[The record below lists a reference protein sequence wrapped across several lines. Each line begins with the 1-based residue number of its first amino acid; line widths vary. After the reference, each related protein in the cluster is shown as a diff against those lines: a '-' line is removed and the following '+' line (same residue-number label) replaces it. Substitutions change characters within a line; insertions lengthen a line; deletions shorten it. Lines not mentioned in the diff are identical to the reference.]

1 MGKAVITPT
10 ELAQSAHKFRR
21 ELLQVPMHAMR
32 ETTQYMTVRTGIRYK
47 ETVGELSGN
56 IDLGPYSET
65 RIDNTDITIKGR
77 TLETFLGSVVKKFSP
92 NSVVKSIYDSAITKG
107 EQLTNVEIARR
118 VLAFLS
124 AKLGHNLQSHI
135 FNAVR
140 NDNGT
145 TSADL
150 FNGFDTIAAAE
161 IGATT
166 PTISTTIGNRFNFTA
181 AITASNAVDQITALC
196 EAASEFLVSGARKVN
211 LYCAPAIYRAY
222 LKDYQASNGALPY
235 NTEYKKLVV
244 EGFEQVNFVPLY
256 NMANSPY
263 VYISPASNML
273 VGCNLE
279 GEEEDITIEKHEA
292 FVLQYIATMFFGVQF
307 ESIAPENLMV
317 GVLYTGS

>member
-1 MGKAVITPT
+1 MGRAVITPN

-21 ELLQVPMHAMR
+21 ELIQVPMHAMR
-32 ETTQYMTVRTGIRYK
+32 ETTQYMTVRTGIRYT

-65 RIDNTDITIKGR
+65 RIDNADITIKGR

-166 PTISTTIGNRFNFTA
+166 PTISTALGNKYEFSA
-181 AITASNAVDQITALC
+181 AITASNAIDQITALC
-196 EAASEFLVSGARKVN
+196 EAASELLVSGARKVN

-235 NTEYKKLVV
+235 NTEFRKAVV

>member
-1 MGKAVITPT
+1 MGRAVITPT

-21 ELLQVPMHAMR
+21 ELIQVPMHAMR

-65 RIDNTDITIKGR
+65 RIDNADITIKGR

-135 FNAVR
+135 FDAVR
-140 NDNGT
+140 DDNGT
-145 TSADL
+145 TSKDL
-150 FNGFDTIAAAE
+150 FNGFDTIMAAE
-161 IGATT
+161 IGAAT
-166 PTISTTIGNRFNFTA
+166 PTVSTEIGNLYEFGS
-181 AITASNAVDQITALC
+181 AINASNAVDQIVALC
-196 EAASEFLVSGARKVN
+196 EAASELLVSGARKVN

-222 LKDYQASNGALPY
+222 LKDYQATNGALPY
-235 NTEYKKLVV
+235 NTEFTKRVV
-244 EGFEQVNFVPLY
+244 EGFEQVTFVPLY
-256 NMANSPY
+256 NMAKSPY
-263 VYISPASNML
+263 VYIAPASNML

-279 GEEEDITIEKHEA
+279 GEEEDITVEKHEA
-292 FVLQYIATMFFGVQF
+292 FVLQFIATMFFGVQF

-317 GVLYTGS
+317 GKLHA

>member
-1 MGKAVITPT
+1 MGKAIITPT

-21 ELLQVPMHAMR
+21 DLIQVPMHAMR

-47 ETVGELSGN
+47 ETVGELSGD

-65 RIDNTDITIKGR
+65 RIDNTNINIQGR

-118 VLAFLS
+118 VLAFLG

-135 FNAVR
+135 FDAVR

-150 FNGFDTIAAAE
+150 FNGFDTITDSE
-161 IGATT
+161 TTGAN
-166 PTISTTIGNRFNFTA
+166 PGISTTIGNRYNFDA

-196 EAASEFLVSGARKVN
+196 EAASELLVSGPRKVN

-235 NTEYKKLVV
+235 NTEFRKAVV

-256 NMANSPY
+256 NMATSPY

-279 GEEEDITIEKHEA
+279 GEEEDICIEKHEA

-307 ESIAPENLMV
+307 ESIAPETLMV
-317 GVLYTGS
+317 GVLAS

>member
-1 MGKAVITPT
+1 MGRAVITPT

-21 ELLQVPMHAMR
+21 ELIQVPMHAMR

-65 RIDNTDITIKGR
+65 RIDNADITIMGR

-196 EAASEFLVSGARKVN
+196 EAASELLVSGDRKVN

-235 NTEYKKLVV
+235 NTEFRKLVV

>member
-10 ELAQSAHKFRR
+10 ELAQSAHKFRK
-21 ELLQVPMHAMR
+21 ELIQVPMHAMR

-65 RIDNTDITIKGR
+65 RIDNADITIKGR

-150 FNGFDTIAAAE
+150 FNGFDTITASE

-181 AITASNAVDQITALC
+181 SISANNAIDQITAMC
-196 EAASEFLVSGARKVN
+196 EAASEHLVSGARKVN

-235 NTEYKKLVV
+235 NTEFRKAVV

-256 NMANSPY
+256 NMAASPY
-263 VYISPASNML
+263 IYISPASNML

>member
-1 MGKAVITPT
+1 MGRAVITPA

-21 ELLQVPMHAMR
+21 ELIQVPMHAMR

-65 RIDNTDITIKGR
+65 RIDNADITIKGR

-150 FNGFDTIAAAE
+150 FNGFDTIMAGE
-161 IGATT
+161 IGAAT
-166 PTISTTIGNRFNFTA
+166 PTVSTAIGNLYEFDA
-181 AITASNAVDQITALC
+181 AITANNAVDQIVALC
-196 EAASEFLVSGARKVN
+196 EAAHELLVSGARKVN

-235 NTEYKKLVV
+235 NTEFRKAVV

-256 NMANSPY
+256 NMAASPY

-292 FVLQYIATMFFGVQF
+292 FVLQFIATMFFGVQF
-307 ESIAPENLMV
+307 ESIAPENILV
-317 GVLYTGS
+317 GKLHA

>member
-1 MGKAVITPT
+1 MGRAVITPT

-21 ELLQVPMHAMR
+21 ELIQVPMHAMR

-65 RIDNTDITIKGR
+65 RIDNADITIKGR

-124 AKLGHNLQSHI
+124 AKLGHNLTSHI

-150 FNGFDTIAAAE
+150 FNGFDTITASE

-181 AITASNAVDQITALC
+181 AISANNAIDQITALC
-196 EAASEFLVSGARKVN
+196 EAASELLVSGSRKVN
-211 LYCAPAIYRAY
+211 LYCSPAIYRAY

-235 NTEYKKLVV
+235 NTEFRKAVV

-256 NMANSPY
+256 NMASSPY

-279 GEEEDITIEKHEA
+279 GEEEDIRIEKHEA

>member
-1 MGKAVITPT
+1 MGKATITPT

-21 ELLQVPMHAMR
+21 ELIQVPMHAMR

-65 RIDNTDITIKGR
+65 RIDNADITIKGR

-196 EAASEFLVSGARKVN
+196 EASSELLVSGARKVN

-235 NTEYKKLVV
+235 NTEFRKLYV